1 MTLTDFLAPGRAT
14 GQTPRRSVA
23 LLLVLLSLALF
34 LPGFASLQP
43 MDRDEPRF
51 AQATK
56 QMLETGDF
64 VAIRFQEEARNKKPV
79 GVYWLQ
85 AGFVA
90 GAEALGVPQARSKIW
105 LYRLP
110 SLIGAVATVLF
121 TWWAAL
127 ALVGEGA
134 ALIAAM
140 LVAST
145 ILLGVEARLAKTDAI
160 IAATVA
166 AAMGVLARHW
176 MARGQRVLSS
186 AEQWRLAGVFWAA
199 LGVGLL
205 IKGPITPMVPTFAS
219 LALAIHA
226 RAAGWLRGLKPL
238 AGLILCLALV
248 APWFVLIMIATKG
261 AFLSDSLGADMMSKV
276 AGGQEAHGA
285 PPGSYIAAFF
295 LTGWPMAPLTLLSVP
310 FVWRARREPALAF
323 LLAWLVPA
331 WLLFEAVPTKLPHYV
346 LPLFP
351 ALAILTAAA
360 IERQALALG
369 SRLRWVLWLIPAV
382 AVVLLLVGLI
392 GHLALDA
399 RAGWLFYLAAPFVLW
414 QVWRVALTIRQ
425 RAAGSLVPGGALL
438 AFLCYVMIY
447 GGVMTGPVFQPFA
460 MSPRLAEARARAQAL
475 ASCPDL
481 APVSTGYREPSL
493 VFLTRT
499 DLFFQSGE
507 GAGRFMGQGS
517 CRIAFVSAADE
528 SAFQA
533 ALGAGA
539 SGVRLTERLTGINLN
554 GGRRL
559 DIGVYLRQGE
569 GR

>member
-1 MTLTDFLAPGRAT
+1 MTLFNFLTRWGAL
-14 GQTPRRSVA
+14 GQTPKRGVVIV
-23 LLLVLLSLALF
+23 LVLLSLAMY
-34 LPGFASLQP
+34 LPGFVSLQP

-64 VAIRFQEEARNKKPV
+64 VAIRFQNEARNKKPV

-90 GAEALGVPQARSKIW
+90 GAEALGVPEARAKIW

-110 SLIGAVATVLF
+110 SLIGAVATVLL

-127 ALVGEGA
+127 TLVGEGA

-140 LVAST
+140 LMAST
-145 ILLGVEARLAKTDAI
+145 ILLGVEARLAKTDAL

-176 MARGQRVLSS
+176 MARGREAFSN
-186 AEQWRLAGVFWAA
+186 AEQWRLAAVFWAA

-205 IKGPITPMVPTFAS
+205 IKGPITPMVPAFAS
-219 LALAIHA
+219 IALAVYA
-226 RAAGWLRGLKPL
+226 RAGGWLRGLKPL
-238 AGLILCLALV
+238 AGWLLCLAVV
-248 APWFVLIMIATKG
+248 APWFILIMIATKG

-285 PPGSYIAAFF
+285 PPGAYLGAF
-295 LTGWPMAPLTLLSVP
+295 LVTAWPMAPLALLAAP
-310 FVWRARREPALAF
+310 FVWRTRREPATAF
-323 LLAWLVPA
+323 LLAWLVPS

-351 ALAILTAAA
+351 AIAILTAAA
-360 IERQALALG
+360 IEKQALAMG
-369 SRLRWVLWLIPAV
+369 SRLRHALWLIPGV
-382 AVVLLLVGLI
+382 AVVLVLVGLI
-392 GHLALDA
+392 GPVVLGAPSGL
-399 RAGWLFYLAAPFVLW
+399 LFYVIAPFVLW
-414 QVWRVALTIRQ
+414 QAWRMVGAIRA
-425 RAAGSLVPGGALL
+425 RATGSLVPGGALL
-438 AFLCYVMIY
+438 ALFCYIMVY

-460 MSPRLAEARARAQAL
+460 MSPRLAEARARAQAQSGC
-475 ASCPDL
+475 ADL
-481 APVSTGYREPSL
+481 APASPGYREPSL

-499 DLFFQSGE
+499 DLLFDSPEATGL
-507 GAGRFMGQGS
+507 FMGEGS
-517 CRIAFVSAADE
+517 CRIAFINAPDDAAFK
-528 SAFQA
+528 AG
-533 ALGAGA
+533 LGAGA
-539 SGVRLTERLTGINLN
+539 EGVRLIERLTGINLN
-554 GGRRL
+554 GGRKL

>member
-1 MTLTDFLAPGRAT
+1 MTPFDFLAPERAA
-14 GQTPRRSVA
+14 GQTPRRGVA

-51 AQATK
+51 AQATR
-56 QMLETGDF
+56 QMLESGDF
-64 VAIRFQEEARNKKPV
+64 VAIRFQAEARNKKPV

-85 AGFVA
+85 AGVVA
-90 GAEALGVPQARSKIW
+90 GAEALGVPEARAQIW

-140 LVAST
+140 LIAST
-145 ILLGVEARLAKTDAI
+145 ILLGVEARLAKTDAL

-176 MARGQRVLSS
+176 MARGVRALSNV
-186 AEQWRLAGVFWAA
+186 EQWRLAGVFWGA
-199 LGVGLL
+199 LGVGIL
-205 IKGPITPMVPTFAS
+205 IKGPITPMVPAFAS
-219 LALAIHA
+219 LALALHA
-226 RAAGWLRGLKPL
+226 LSAGWLRGLKPL
-238 AGLILCLALV
+238 PGLILCLLVV

-261 AFLSDSLGADMMSKV
+261 AFLSESLGADMMSKV

-285 PPGSYIAAFF
+285 PPGSYLAAFF
-295 LTGWPMAPLTLLSVP
+295 LTGWPMAPLTLLAVP
-310 FVWRARREPALAF
+310 YVWRARREPAVAF

-360 IERQALALG
+360 IEKQALALG
-369 SRLRWVLWLIPAV
+369 SRLRLGLWLIPGV
-382 AVVLLLVGLI
+382 AIVLLLVGLV
-392 GHLALDA
+392 GPFVLGA
-399 RAGWLFYLAAPFVLW
+399 RAGWLFYLAAPLVLW
-414 QVWRVALTIRQ
+414 QAWRMARAIVA

-438 AFLCYVMIY
+438 AFLCYVMVY
-447 GGVMTGPVFQPFA
+447 GGVMTGPVFAPFA
-460 MSPRLAEARARAQAL
+460 LSPRLAEARARAQIQ
-475 ASCPDL
+475 SGCPDL
-481 APVSTGYREPSL
+481 APASTGYGEPSL

-499 DLFFQSGE
+499 DILIDQGE
-507 GAGRFMGQGS
+507 GVGRFMAQGS
-517 CRIAFVSAADE
+517 CRIAFVGAANE
-528 SAFQA
+528 PAFAA

-539 SGVRLTERLTGINLN
+539 DGVRLMERLVGINLN
-554 GGRRL
+554 GGRKL
-559 DIGVYLRQGE
+559 DIGVYLRQGD

>member
-1 MTLTDFLAPGRAT
+1 MSLTDFLAPGRAT
-14 GQTPRRSVA
+14 GQTPKRGVA

-34 LPGFASLQP
+34 LPGFVSLQP

-64 VAIRFQEEARNKKPV
+64 VAIRFQTEARNKKPV

-85 AGFVA
+85 AGFVV
-90 GAEALGVPQARSKIW
+90 GAEALGAPEARAKIW

-110 SLIGAVATVLF
+110 SLIGAVATVLL

-140 LVAST
+140 LMAST

-160 IAATVA
+160 VAATVA
-166 AAMGVLARHW
+166 GAMGVLARHW
-176 MARGQRVLSS
+176 MARGREAFSN
-186 AEQWRLAGVFWAA
+186 AEQWRLATVFWAA
-199 LGVGLL
+199 LGLGLL
-205 IKGPITPMVPTFAS
+205 VKGPITPMVPAFAS
-219 LALAIHA
+219 VALAIHA

-238 AGLILCLALV
+238 PGVILCLLVV

-285 PPGSYIAAFF
+285 PPGSYLAAFF
-295 LTGWPMAPLTLLSVP
+295 LTAWPMAPLTLLAAP
-310 FVWRARREPALAF
+310 FIWRARREPAVAF

-360 IERQALALG
+360 IEKHGLALG
-369 SRLRWVLWLIPAV
+369 SRLRGGLWLIPGV

-392 GHLALDA
+392 GSVVLGA
-399 RAGWLFYLAAPFVLW
+399 RSGWMFYLAAPFVLW
-414 QVWRVALTIRQ
+414 QAWRMAQAIRA

-438 AFLCYVMIY
+438 ALFCYVMVY
-447 GGVMTGPVFQPFA
+447 GGVMTGPVFEPFA

-475 ASCPDL
+475 TTCLDMAPAS
-481 APVSTGYREPSL
+481 TRYREPSL

-499 DLFFQSGE
+499 DILFESGE
-507 GAGRFMGQGS
+507 GAGRFMGEGS
-517 CRIAFVSAADE
+517 CRIAFVSAQDE
-528 SAFQA
+528 PAFLG

-539 SGVRLTERLTGINLN
+539 EGVRLTERLTGINLN
-554 GGRRL
+554 GGRKL
-559 DIGVYLRQGE
+559 DIGVYLRQGD

>member
-1 MTLTDFLAPGRAT
+1 MSLTDFLAPGRAT
-14 GQTPRRSVA
+14 GQTPKRGVA
-23 LLLVLLSLALF
+23 LLLVLMSLALF
-34 LPGFASLQP
+34 LPGFVSLQP

-64 VAIRFQEEARNKKPV
+64 IAIRFQTEARNKKPV

-90 GAEALGVPQARSKIW
+90 GAEALGVPDARAKIW

-134 ALIAAM
+134 AVIAAM
-140 LVAST
+140 LMAST

-160 IAATVA
+160 VAATVA

-176 MARGQRVLSS
+176 MARGQRALSG

-199 LGVGLL
+199 LGVGILV
-205 IKGPITPMVPTFAS
+205 KGPITPMVPVFAS

-226 RAAGWLRGLKPL
+226 RAGGWLRGLKPL
-238 AGLILCLALV
+238 PGLILCLLVV

-261 AFLSDSLGADMMSKV
+261 AFLADSLGADMMSKV
-276 AGGQEAHGA
+276 ASGQEAHGA
-285 PPGSYIAAFF
+285 PPGSYLAAFF
-295 LTGWPMAPLTLLSVP
+295 LTGWPMAPLTLLAAP
-310 FVWRARREPALAF
+310 FVWRARREPAVAF
-323 LLAWLVPA
+323 LLAWLIPA

-360 IERQALALG
+360 IEKQALALG
-369 SRLRWVLWLIPAV
+369 SRLRWGLWLIPGV
-382 AVVLLLVGLI
+382 AVLLLLVGLI
-392 GHLALDA
+392 GPVVLGA
-399 RAGWLFYLAAPFVLW
+399 RSGWLFYLAAPFVLW
-414 QVWRVALTIRQ
+414 QSWRMAQAIRA

-438 AFLCYVMIY
+438 AFLCYMMAY
-447 GGVMTGPVFQPFA
+447 GGVMTGPVFEPFA
-460 MSPRLAEARARAQAL
+460 LSPRLAEARARALAL
-475 ASCPDL
+475 TRCPDL
-481 APVSTGYREPSL
+481 APASPGYREPSL

-499 DLFFQSGE
+499 DILFDTP
-507 GAGRFMGQGS
+507 GAAGVFMGQGA
-517 CRIAFVSAADE
+517 CRIAFITAPDE
-528 SAFQA
+528 PAFKA
-533 ALGAGA
+533 GLGAGA
-539 SGVRLTERLTGINLN
+539 DGVRLTERLAGINLN
-554 GGRRL
+554 GGRKL

-569 GR
+569 GP

>member
-1 MTLTDFLAPGRAT
+1 MTLTELLARVGVSAHPPKRGVA
-14 GQTPRRSVA
+14 VVLA
-23 LLLVLLSLALF
+23 LLALALF
-34 LPGFASLQP
+34 LPGFVSLQP

-64 VAIRFQEEARNKKPV
+64 VAIRFQTEARNKKPV

-90 GAEALGVPQARSKIW
+90 GAEALGVPQARAKIW

-110 SLIGAVATVLF
+110 SLIGAVAAVLL

-140 LVAST
+140 LMAST
-145 ILLGVEARLAKTDAI
+145 ILLGVEARLAKTDALV
-160 IAATVA
+160 AATVA
-166 AAMGVLARHW
+166 AAMGALARLW
-176 MARGQRVLSS
+176 MARGKELLSN
-186 AEQWRLAGVFWAA
+186 ARQWRLAAIFWVA
-199 LGVGLL
+199 LGLGLL
-205 IKGPITPMVPTFAS
+205 IKGPITPMVPAFAS

-226 RAAGWLRGLKPL
+226 RSGGWLRGLKPL
-238 AGLILCLALV
+238 AGLLLCLLMA

-261 AFLSDSLGADMMSKV
+261 AFLADSLGADMMSKV
-276 AGGQEAHGA
+276 AGGQESHGA
-285 PPGSYIAAFF
+285 PPGAYLGAFF
-295 LTGWPMAPLTLLSVP
+295 VTAWPMAPLTLLAVP
-310 FVWRARREPALAF
+310 FIWRTRREPATAF

-351 ALAILTAAA
+351 AIAILTAAA
-360 IERQALALG
+360 IEKQALALDT
-369 SRLRWVLWLIPAV
+369 RLRHALWLIPGV
-382 AVVLLLVGLI
+382 AVILLLVGFI
-392 GHLALDA
+392 GTVVLGA
-399 RAGWLFYLAAPFVLW
+399 RAGLVFYAMAPVVFW
-414 QVWRVALTIRQ
+414 QAWRVSQAIRA
-425 RAAGSLVPGGALL
+425 RAAEALVPGGALL
-438 AFLCYVMIY
+438 ALFCYVMVY

-460 MSPRLAEARARAQAL
+460 LSPRLAEARARAQAL
-475 ASCPDL
+475 SGCPDL
-481 APVSTGYREPSL
+481 APASPGYREPSL

-499 DLFFQSGE
+499 DILFDGPE
-507 GAGRFMGQGS
+507 AAGRFMGQGA
-517 CRIAFVSAADE
+517 CRIAFISAVDE
-528 SAFQA
+528 PAFQA
-533 ALGAGA
+533 GMGDGAA
-539 SGVRLTERLTGINLN
+539 GVRLLERLAGINLN
-554 GGRRL
+554 GGRKL